1 MPNILIALSKHMDSH
16 PKERKVTGC
25 ILIAMGVLALV
36 TPFTPGAWLALIG
49 LELLGVRTF
58 AENYW
63 GRSQKQ

>member
-1 MPNILIALSKHMDSH
+1 MDSH